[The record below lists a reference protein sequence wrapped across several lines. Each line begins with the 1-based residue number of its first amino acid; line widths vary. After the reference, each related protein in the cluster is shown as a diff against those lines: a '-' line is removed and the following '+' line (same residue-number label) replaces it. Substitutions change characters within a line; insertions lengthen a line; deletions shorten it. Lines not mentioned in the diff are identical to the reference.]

1 MAQKTPFPFDPESMM
16 DFFRNNDFTKALQDA
31 KLPNVDPEA
40 LMEAQRKNMDAL
52 IEANKAAAAGYQDLV
67 NKQLAIFEQTIA
79 EAQEQLKS
87 AELKMDA
94 ETAKERSEL
103 ARAAF
108 EKAIANMK
116 DLAET
121 AHKAN
126 SDAYEIVSKRVKE
139 SVEELKALAETSKG

>member
-1 MAQKTPFPFDPESMM
+1 MAQKTPFPFDPEAMM
-16 DFFRNNDFTKALQDA
+16 DFFRNNDFTKALQEA
-31 KLPNVDPEA
+31 KLPNVNPEA
-40 LMEAQRKNMDAL
+40 LFEAQRKNMDAL

-87 AELKMDA
+87 AELKLDA

-139 SVEELKALAETSKG
+139 SVNELKALAETSKG

>member
-1 MAQKTPFPFDPESMM
+1 MAQKTPFPFDPEAMM

-31 KLPNVDPEA
+31 KLPNVDADA
-40 LMEAQRKNMDAL
+40 LFEAQRKNMDAL

-79 EAQEQLKS
+79 EAQNQLKN
-87 AELKMDA
+87 AELKLDS

-103 ARAAF
+103 ARVAF

-139 SVEELKALAETSKG
+139 SVDELKALAETSKG

>member
-1 MAQKTPFPFDPESMM
+1 MAQKTPFPFDPEAMM

-31 KLPNVDPEA
+31 KLPNVDADA
-40 LMEAQRKNMDAL
+40 LFEAQRKNMDAL
-52 IEANKAAAAGYQDLV
+52 FEANKAAAAGYQDLV

-87 AELKMDA
+87 AELKVDS

-103 ARAAF
+103 ARVAF

-139 SVEELKALAETSKG
+139 SVDELKALAETSKG